1 MYRIYRCWIDHT
13 DNIEPHYLRGER
25 LVLAIG
31 ESQGDGMTNAMHD
44 YARIL
49 GVPNNDMVL
58 AEHIMDVPE
67 LH

>member
-1 MYRIYRCWIDHT
+1 MYRIYRCWIDYT
-13 DNIEPHYLRGER
+13 DLLEALRSER

-31 ESQGDGMTNAMHD
+31 ESQGDGMTNALHD

-49 GVPNNDMVL
+49 GVPNDDRVL
-58 AEHIMDVPE
+58 AEHVMDVPD